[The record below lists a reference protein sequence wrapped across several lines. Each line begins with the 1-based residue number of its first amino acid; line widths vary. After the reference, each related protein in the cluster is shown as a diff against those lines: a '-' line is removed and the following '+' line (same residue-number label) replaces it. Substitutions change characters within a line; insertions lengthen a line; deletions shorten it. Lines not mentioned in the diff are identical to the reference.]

1 MGAVAGAHLVQ
12 VSGLVGVANLD
23 EISLGGFELA
33 NGGRVVVAERRA
45 RLGSAALVLVPL
57 GFLDLTLGGLD
68 QLILCS

>member
-1 MGAVAGAHLVQ
+1 VQ
-12 VSGLVGVANLD
+12 VSGPVGVANLD
-23 EISLGGFELA
+23 EVALGGFELA
-33 NGGRVVVAERRA
+33 SGGRVVVTERRA